1 MMASAIKYYNKSTL
15 EMGQYYTWVNFGR
28 GKIGEFGES

>member
-1 MMASAIKYYNKSTL
+1 MILYSPKFSIFMKIAYRML
-15 EMGQYYTWVNFGR
+15 ENFGR